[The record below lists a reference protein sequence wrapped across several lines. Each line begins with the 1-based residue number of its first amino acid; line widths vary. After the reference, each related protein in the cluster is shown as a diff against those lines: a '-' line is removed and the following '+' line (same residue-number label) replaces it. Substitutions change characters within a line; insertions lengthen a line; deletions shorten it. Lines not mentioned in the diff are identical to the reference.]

1 MKLFLT
7 LFLSLFL
14 HSIIYSQ
21 KNVVKIVPT
30 NLLGKTLTLQ
40 YERVLTDKKSL
51 LISLSYMSKENFYN
65 AFSYQLQGFGIE
77 TAMKYAIGK
86 KNMPEGWYF
95 SPMIGSGR
103 LYASS
108 SQIKEMGTFLNVG
121 NTVGHQWVL
130 GGKNSKFTIDI
141 NGGFGI
147 VYFKNDEKDYIYCS
161 GLARRLAISIGYG
174 F

>member
-1 MKLFLT
+1 
-7 LFLSLFL
+7 
-14 HSIIYSQ
+14 
-21 KNVVKIVPT
+21 
-30 NLLGKTLTLQ
+30 
-40 YERVLTDKKSL
+40 
-51 LISLSYMSKENFYN
+51 MSKENFYN

>member
-1 MKLFLT
+1 M
-7 LFLSLFL
+7 
-14 HSIIYSQ
+14 
-21 KNVVKIVPT
+21 VKIVPT

-65 AFSYQLQGFGIE
+65 AFSYQLQGYGIE

-86 KNMPEGWYF
+86 KKMPEGWYF

-108 SQIKEMGTFLNVG
+108 YQIEEMGTYLHVG
-121 NTVGHQWVL
+121 NSVGHQWQI
-130 GGKNSKFTIDI
+130 GGQNSKFSFDV
-141 NGGFGI
+141 NGRVGL
-147 VYFKNDEKDYIYCS
+147 VYFKNDKNDYIYCS
-161 GLARRLAISIGYG
+161 GLVRRLAISIGYG

>member
-7 LFLSLFL
+7 LILLLSLYSDIF
-14 HSIIYSQ
+14 SQ

-30 NLLGKTLTLQ
+30 NLIGNTFTLQ
-40 YERVLTDKKSL
+40 YERVLTNKKSL

-77 TAMKYAIGK
+77 TATKYALGK

-108 SQIKEMGTFLNVG
+108 YQIEEMGTFLNVG
-121 NTVGHQWVL
+121 NTVGHQWL
-130 GGKNSKFTIDI
+130 IGSKNSKFTIDI
-141 NGGFGI
+141 NGGFGL
-147 VYFKNDEKDYIYCS
+147 VYFKNDENDYIYCS